1 MPKASFDVF
10 GSRKTHVNVK
20 SKRREERMK
29 NKKIIFFLVLAL
41 GAAAFLVTGIRS
53 GALVSSG
60 AQKVYAVSD
69 RKSRKESKKIA
80 VVNLDEGVSENG
92 GLINYAE
99 RLSGF
104 PDADF
109 EYAAL
114 EAARTGFGTGKYGA
128 YIIIPAVFSQNVESI
143 NSVPQISEL
152 AYAVDRS
159 YSGGSQYE
167 LLARVMSYM
176 NSLNNNLSY
185 MYVDNILREFH
196 EAQDGADSVLENDQ
210 KDKEALERVRI
221 PSLVSLVELPEMH
234 EEKNETE
241 MLDIADYAAK
251 DTALA
256 LAIDAEYEESIRDI
270 REELFSLSEEGR
282 KLAESLGSLAEQMPE
297 PDLLSDENGGD
308 IAKNAKVK
316 LQEEMERQSAQIVD
330 RERII
335 RCLTKVK
342 EFCEERQAAEEK
354 QDEEEPEAGGSDA
367 EEEQVRVE
375 NLGALFQE
383 AEDLIRELENETEPD
398 IDRICEL
405 METEYIAPVK
415 ENAERTKR
423 KLEQNHE
430 AGQELAAA
438 YNEKL
443 TAFCPQMKGDFLA
456 QNIAELDANH
466 TLMQEALSANNQA
479 YMEYAEETSASF
491 KEDTDKMKK
500 HVEEVKQ
507 EADAE
512 VTDKLH
518 EAKKV
523 KEETS
528 AVNQNILADF
538 SSKLAYTRLGN
549 AEYEKAYQFIA
560 SPVLAADESAAREAG
575 KRTDAAQKKEPE
587 SEETL
592 LTVMYAVLGILT
604 AALTVQIYL
613 YSRRRK
619 R

>member
-1 MPKASFDVF
+1 
-10 GSRKTHVNVK
+10 
-20 SKRREERMK
+20 MK
-29 NKKIIFFLVLAL
+29 NKKIIFFLLLAL
-41 GAAAFLVTGIRS
+41 GTAAFLVTGIRS

-196 EAQDGADSVLENDQ
+196 EAQDGVNSVLENDQ

-234 EEKNETE
+234 GEKNEME
-241 MLDIADYAAK
+241 MLDIADYTAK

-297 PDLLSDENGGD
+297 PNLLTDENGGD
-308 IAKNAKVK
+308 IAKNAKAK
-316 LQEEMERQSAQIVD
+316 LQEELERQAAQIVD

-335 RCLTKVK
+335 WCLTKVK

-367 EEEQVRVE
+367 EEEQVRDE

-538 SSKLAYTRLGN
+538 SSKLAYTKFGN

-560 SPVLAADESAAREAG
+560 NPVLAADESAAREAG

>member
-1 MPKASFDVF
+1 
-10 GSRKTHVNVK
+10 
-20 SKRREERMK
+20 MK

-41 GAAAFLVTGIRS
+41 GASAFLVTGIRS
-53 GALVSSG
+53 GAFVSSRT
-60 AQKVYAVSD
+60 QKVYAVSD
-69 RKSRKESKKIA
+69 RKTRKESKKIA

-109 EYAAL
+109 EYASL
-114 EAARTGFGTGKYGA
+114 EAARTGFETGKYGA
-128 YIIIPAVFSQNVESI
+128 YIVIPAVFSQNVESI
-143 NSVPQISEL
+143 NSVPQVSEL
-152 AYAVDRS
+152 AYEVDRS

-210 KDKEALERVRI
+210 RDKEALERVRI

-234 EEKNETE
+234 KEKNETE
-241 MLDIADYAAK
+241 MLDISDFAAK

-270 REELFSLSEEGR
+270 QEELFSLSEEGR
-282 KLAESLGSLAEQMPE
+282 KLAESLDSLAEQMPE
-297 PDLLSDENGGD
+297 PDLLTDENGGD
-308 IAKNAKVK
+308 IAKNAKAK
-316 LQEEMERQSAQIVD
+316 LKEELERQAVQIAD

-335 RCLTKVK
+335 RCLTEVK
-342 EFCEERQAAEEK
+342 EFCEERQDVKEK
-354 QDEEEPEAGGSDA
+354 QDEEEQEAEEPDA
-367 EEEQVRVE
+367 EEEQARDE
-375 NLGALFQE
+375 KPEELFRE

-415 ENAERTKR
+415 ENADRMKR
-423 KLEQNHE
+423 ELEQMFE
-430 AGQELAAA
+430 AEQELAAA

-456 QNIAELDANH
+456 QNLAELDENH

-528 AVNQNILADF
+528 AVNQNVLAAF
-538 SSKLAYTRLGN
+538 SSKLAYTKLGN

-560 SPVLAADESAAREAG
+560 NPVLAADKSAAREAG
-575 KRTDAAQKKEPE
+575 KFTGDARKKDPE
-587 SEETL
+587 SEEPL

-604 AALTVQIYL
+604 AALTVQICL
-613 YSRRRK
+613 YIVRRRK

>member
-1 MPKASFDVF
+1 
-10 GSRKTHVNVK
+10 
-20 SKRREERMK
+20 MK
-29 NKKIIFFLVLAL
+29 NKKIIFFLLLAL
-41 GAAAFLVTGIRS
+41 GTAAFLVTGIRT

-234 EEKNETE
+234 GEKNETE

-282 KLAESLGSLAEQMPE
+282 KLADSLGSLAEQMPE

-316 LQEEMERQSAQIVD
+316 LQEELERQSAQIVD

-507 EADAE
+507 EADVE

-523 KEETS
+523 KAETS